1 MAKTTIINQFGK
13 LQGWNNITLNLLGR
27 DVVGITELSYSDTT
41 KKENV
46 MAAGAYPVGRSESNY
61 EAKASITLL
70 KEEIDA
76 ILASLPKGKRLQ
88 DIETFD
94 MIAASDKLKDV
105 CGNTLF
111 RKRLGIAFNASAVSA
126 ESVRKD
132 DQGHG
137 TYAIGNKKFAV
148 YFHTVF
154 QEAAFL
160 HRKGCRHARL
170 RRRGFSDAPDAN
182 QQR

>member
-13 LQGWNNITLNLLGR
+13 LQGWNNITLNLWGR

-88 DIETFD
+88 DIEPFD
-94 MIAASDKLKDV
+94 MIAAYEKKDSTIQKDAIRNV
-105 CGNTLF
+105 EFTGNGVDV
-111 RKRLGIAFNASAVSA
+111 KQGDGSIAVKCELIISHIDWN
-126 ESVRKD
+126 
-132 DQGHG
+132 
-137 TYAIGNKKFAV
+137 I
-148 YFHTVF
+148 
-154 QEAAFL
+154 
-160 HRKGCRHARL
+160 
-170 RRRGFSDAPDAN
+170 
-182 QQR
+182 